1 MLFTFIFLRENKLL
15 FSEIEY
21 LLFFQKN
28 QSYDRNVDVSPYCP
42 ILEQSRHLKETSS
55 PHRCHMQHRFPQ
67 VPRQPG
73 WSPGA
78 KGDLCPPAPVTW
90 QHHVS
95 YTARRTGVGI
105 STDQSHP
112 LLDLLLVP
120 GSEPLLRR
128 QWRDCEVSELA
139 SIVFRT
145 GGFLL
150 MAMTTGQSSPGS
162 WQGIPE
168 EERCVGKDQEDP
180 RKRRKNGNKTIKERD
195 KHQR

>member
-1 MLFTFIFLRENKLL
+1 MR
-15 FSEIEY
+15 
-21 LLFFQKN
+21 
-28 QSYDRNVDVSPYCP
+28 
-42 ILEQSRHLKETSS
+42 
-55 PHRCHMQHRFPQ
+55 HRFPQ

-139 SIVFRT
+139 SVVFRT

-150 MAMTTGQSSPGS
+150 LRPQASLPQAPGKGFRKKRDV
-162 WQGIPE
+162 WGKTKRIPE
-168 EERCVGKDQEDP
+168 KGGKMEIKQSKKETNIRDDDCRCRNEYESG
-180 RKRRKNGNKTIKERD
+180 T
-195 KHQR
+195 